1 MKNVVFQIDGSHY
14 FLSLRAIQNATL
26 RNEIPCSSK
35 TAPRVLIFS
44 TAIGAK
50 PSFFMKFIVIYAP
63 AFFRYNNPVLATV
76 PSLASVTL
84 VQSNPFPQQT
94 SSSATPIGGI
104 LHGSSSIGHPGEL
117 VSAIWGQPERLPT
130 LRLYTPAQPL
140 TSNVCT
146 EEHQAT
152 QPPAVWQYISVVQFR
167 FFALDIKLLESKISF
182 AA

>member
-1 MKNVVFQIDGSHY
+1 MLKWIIGTHGNWKNKNPRGS
-14 FLSLRAIQNATL
+14 FGATCQTALPIQSIWPIFAVNRLNWQCCLAG
-26 RNEIPCSSK
+26 SSK
-35 TAPRVLIFS
+35 TAPRILIFS

-50 PSFFMKFIVIYAP
+50 PSFYMKFIVIYAP
-63 AFFRYNNPVLATV
+63 AFFGYNNPVLATV

-130 LRLYTPAQPL
+130 LRLYTPA
-140 TSNVCT
+140 
-146 EEHQAT
+146 
-152 QPPAVWQYISVVQFR
+152 
-167 FFALDIKLLESKISF
+167 
-182 AA
+182 